1 MSLYLKHRPTDLESV
16 KGNEAIIATLEG
28 FLSKPKKCPHVF
40 LLLGPTGCGKTTIA
54 RIIANR
60 LGCTGSDYREYNA
73 SDDTGIDG
81 VRQIIK
87 ICNYKPIEGPCTV
100 WVIDEC
106 QMLSVQAQDAF
117 LKKLEDTPKHIYF
130 ILCTTNPNKL
140 KDTIKGR
147 CSILQVKPL
156 TDNQMKGLLRSI
168 VRAEEETLSVEIY
181 AQIIQDSQGHPRNA
195 IQILEQVLTVDEDQR
210 LEVAKQTAVLQSQ
223 TIELCRILL
232 KKGASWKEIYL
243 ILAGLKDQEAEGIR
257 RMIIGYCSAILLKSE
272 NTRAAMVLEYFLDPN
287 FTNGFPQLVFNCYQ
301 ICKN

>member
-1 MSLYLKHRPTDLESV
+1 MSLYLKYRPTDLESV

-28 FLSKPKKCPHVF
+28 FLAKPEKCPHVF
-40 LLLGPTGCGKTTIA
+40 LLHGGTGMGKTTLA

-60 LGCTGSDYREYNA
+60 LGCIGSDYREYNA
-73 SDDTGIDG
+73 SDDTGIEG

-87 ICNYKPIEGPCTV
+87 ICNYKPLEGPCTV

-106 QMLSVQAQDAF
+106 QSLSAQAQDAF

-140 KDTIKGR
+140 KDTVKGR

-156 TDNQMKGLLRSI
+156 TDSQMKGLLRSI
-168 VRAEEETLSVEIY
+168 VRAEEATLSSEIY
-181 AQIIQDSQGHPRNA
+181 DQIIQDSQGHPRNA

-223 TIELCRILL
+223 TIELCRVLL
-232 KKGASWKEIYL
+232 KKGASWKEMNI
-243 ILAGLKDQEAEGIR
+243 ILTGLKDQEAESIR
-257 RMIIGYCSAILLKSE
+257 RMVIGYCSAILLKSD
-272 NTRAAMVLEYFLDPN
+272 NTRAAMILECFLEPFYN
-287 FTNGFPQLVFNCYQ
+287 SGFPGLVFATYSV
-301 ICKN
+301 IKN